1 VEDSLQHTV
10 KSDCEYAAEKPA
22 TYSLRFLDVYM
33 PPSAREKPE
42 RGIFKTEFSFERGA
56 AASAVIHT
64 CISANDR
71 QSAHGWL
78 FASSAPDLHH
88 DRPVAELAITST
100 GDVSLQAGC
109 PTDYDVLRDRVGLSL
124 CRIEAPPSEAHRWL
138 AQHGRWLRGS
148 IVPMALLVAA
158 APSIIFFTQKTPSER
173 LQAYEAAKNAMP
185 RLIVAQMPS
194 LFGAIPSRPL
204 RALQAD
210 PAYRDSYRDDSAFT
224 GGRAADSTRTTPS
237 ETGTSIPSTIDDD
250 PASGKLGRS
259 VPGTATASPESNVHR
274 SGRTPHS
281 AAASARVRP
290 SKLAEA
296 RQARAELSIPQAAGA
311 GATSAPEAILEEPR
325 AAPREQLALNTSGAD
340 QLTARQQERCATGGI
355 FAQEICRER
364 LRWSHCHPDKWD
376 RVPECRVRQ
385 VAPSE

>member
-1 VEDSLQHTV
+1 LLQRE
-10 KSDCEYAAEKPA
+10 KNSGGEYLPASPA
-22 TYSLRFLDVYM
+22 TYSLRGLSVYM
-33 PPSAREKPE
+33 PRSAHERPE
-42 RGIFKTEFSFERGA
+42 RGIFSTEFHFEPGA

-78 FASSAPDLHH
+78 FASSAPDLHR

-124 CRIEAPPSEAHRWL
+124 RRIEAPPSEAHRWL
-138 AQHGRWLRGS
+138 ARHGRWLRGS

-173 LQAYEAAKNAMP
+173 RQAYEAAKNAMP

-210 PAYRDSYRDDSAFT
+210 PAYRETYRDDSAFA
-224 GGRAADSTRTTPS
+224 GGRAAGSMTITPS

-259 VPGTATASPESNVHR
+259 VPGPATTSPESDVHR
-274 SGRTPHS
+274 SGRAPHS
-281 AAASARVRP
+281 AAASARARP

-296 RQARAELSIPQAAGA
+296 RQARAELSILQATGA
-311 GATSAPEAILEEPR
+311 GATSAPEAIVEEPR
-325 AAPREQLALNTSGAD
+325 AATREQLAFNTSGAD
-340 QLTARQQERCATGGI
+340 QLTARQQERCAAGGF